1 MAYALAVLFVS
12 GAMALVVSAL
22 IDALKTGGIPVGRTG
37 KISRGDAPLV
47 YWLIIFASVGIIV
60 VTAVNLVLVH
70 PH

>member
-1 MAYALAVLFVS
+1 LAYALAVLFVS

-22 IDALKTGGIPVGRTG
+22 IDALKTGVIHVGRTG

>member
-1 MAYALAVLFVS
+1 LAYALAVLFVS

-22 IDALKTGGIPVGRTG
+22 IDALRTGVIHVGRTG

-60 VTAVNLVLVH
+60 VTAVNLVLMH